1 MYFSKNG
8 LLGRLISETEDRAHQ
23 LAVIEYI
30 SVAKGPD
37 NLSMRKAA
45 YSFNEELR
53 EDIKK
58 PNKDLSLRTT
68 YRLNLINRY
77 FIIIDVILS
86 IVAVFMLIFTLM
98 HFDSNDGDWA
108 IAASIISLTNI
119 AIGVLVSKIRK
130 ELF

>member
-1 MYFSKNG
+1 MYFLKNG

-23 LAVIEYI
+23 FAVTEYI
-30 SVAKGPD
+30 RAAKGPD
-37 NLSMRKAA
+37 NLSMRKAV

-58 PNKDLSLRTT
+58 PNKELSPRTT

-77 FIIIDVILS
+77 FIIIDVLLS
-86 IVAVFMLIFTLM
+86 VVAVFMFIFTLM

-108 IAASIISLTNI
+108 IVTFIASIANI
-119 AIGVLVSKIRK
+119 AMGILVSKIRK